1 MTAHLKDILD
11 SRAEA
16 MTLNPSAAM
25 AQVTVGGELTG
36 VCEVEITVGNRTIK
50 SDMPQGL
57 GGGTAPTPGQYA
69 LAALGACQAVTYR
82 FWSEKLG
89 IRLEKLRVDV
99 TGDIDHR
106 SLFGVDADTRP
117 GFGKVAVNVTL
128 SGPETPEQYEEL
140 RRHVDEHCP
149 VLDLFANPVPVD
161 TALTVA

>member
-1 MTAHLKDILD
+1 MTARLKDVLD
-11 SRAEA
+11 SRADA
-16 MTLNPSAAM
+16 MTLNPSSAM
-25 AQVTVGGELTG
+25 AQVTAGGELTG
-36 VCEVEITVGNRTIK
+36 VCEVEITVGGRTIK
-50 SDMPQGL
+50 SDMPKGL

-106 SLFGVDADTRP
+106 SLFGVADATRP

-128 SGPETPEQYEEL
+128 NGPTPEQYEEL
-140 RRHVDEHCP
+140 RRQVDEHCP
-149 VLDLFANPVPVD
+149 VLDLFANPVPVE